1 MTVVARLTSLAA
13 YFVAVGL
20 AIGVAPARATD
31 IGWRTTGTQTSSNG
45 NHYTR
50 EGTAV
55 FTTGEEAHVAVDGFL
70 GPDVSNTSG
79 TARGEAV
86 YQFKDGSSFTL
97 RFVSIWTG
105 AMSRNAGIF
114 AGGTGRFA
122 GMTGTGTAAN
132 ETADTTGPMVTV
144 WTGTYELSPK

>member
-1 MTVVARLTSLAA
+1 MVSRLTIPIVYLS
-13 YFVAVGL
+13 VVGL
-20 AIGVAPARATD
+20 AIGTAPAWATD
-31 IGWRTTGTQTSSNG
+31 ISWRTTGTQTSSDG

-55 FTTGEEAHVAVDGFL
+55 FTAGEEAHVVVNGFL
-70 GPDVSNTSG
+70 GPDVSNSGG

-97 RFVSIWTG
+97 RFVSIWSG
-105 AMSRNAGIF
+105 PLSRNAGIF
-114 AGGTGRFA
+114 VGGTGRFA

-132 ETADTTGPMVTV
+132 ETATTTGPMVTV
-144 WTGTYELSPK
+144 WTGNYELSTK